1 MSNVRSITPNDP
13 ANFTPELGNYKTLQ
27 PFRYWCQKV
36 LPLVYDDS
44 LSYYELLCKVVDY
57 LNKTM
62 EDVET
67 LHGDV
72 TNLHKAYVKLQSYV
86 NNYFSTLDVQEEIN
100 KKLDEMAKDG
110 TLGNI
115 IMGKIANYHTW
126 NVLDYGVKG
135 DGITDDTNA
144 IQEIFDTVPCGYN
157 VYFPSGTYII
167 TKGLTI
173 NKPINI
179 TGNCIG
185 LSPSNNIDCYS
196 TIRLLNPKA
205 GTTLLTV
212 NSGWANISS
221 LKFWCEECCVM
232 TETGNVPSSTN
243 HFRTRYFHQLIANIN
258 GIDFSQSINL
268 CTIKNCS
275 FIGFSG
281 YTINSNI
288 YGIISNCLF
297 HYNMGTCILNS
308 DILMSDCV
316 FSYDELPLTVQGNG
330 CVIDNVHIDEP
341 CSYGIVIN
349 GSYNVI
355 TNIYIDRSC
364 YSAIKMNYSLNNM
377 IQGCVLRCCSYWTNT
392 DFDDIDKSNEHLRD
406 YYVIQV
412 FGKNGGYHNINL
424 SISNFMTFDDNHSDP
439 INPMLLYID
448 DVTSRI
454 FVHCTG
460 LYKVAYPII
469 NNWFVHGNSNY
480 DVTVNYDTLLMRFTN
495 GNIYYNDQLK
505 MTNYN
510 YENMSSNVIT
520 DVNGCTYF
528 KMNSVP
534 FISDTLTIEYNKVGV
549 FLGLISAQIR
559 GTSKAQINSGGV
571 VASCNELTGKIP
583 KTFNSGYCNIYY
595 VNGGITNQVIGT
607 LNVENGAL
615 VLRTI
620 GTIPSDSLVICNA
633 LINTNLG
640 AF

>member
-1 MSNVRSITPNDP
+1 MSNVRSITQNNP

-67 LHGDV
+67 LHGDI
-72 TNLHKAYVKLQSYV
+72 TNLHIAYEKLQSYV

-115 IMGKIANYHTW
+115 IMNKIANYHTW
-126 NVLDYGVKG
+126 NVLDYDVKG
-135 DGITDDTNA
+135 DGVTDDTNA
-144 IQEIFDTVPCGYN
+144 IQQIFDTVPVGYN
-157 VYFPSGTYII
+157 VYFPSGTYIV

-173 NKPINI
+173 NKSINI
-179 TGNCIG
+179 IGNCAG

-196 TIRLLNPKA
+196 TIRLLEPTA

-212 NSGWANISS
+212 NSGWVNINS
-221 LKFWCEECCVM
+221 LKFWCEESCYM
-232 TETGNVPSSTN
+232 KDTGNVPTSSK
-243 HFRTRYFHQLIANIN
+243 HFRTRYFHQLIADIN
-258 GIDFSQSINL
+258 GIDFSQAINL

-288 YGIISNCLF
+288 YGIISDCMF

-316 FSYDELPLTVQGNG
+316 FSYNELPLTIQGNG
-330 CVIDNVHIDEP
+330 CIIDNVHIDEP
-341 CSYGIVIN
+341 CSYGILIN

-377 IQGCVLRCCSYWTNT
+377 IQGCVLRCCNYWTNT
-392 DFDDIDKSNEHLRD
+392 DFDNVDKSNEHLSD
-406 YYVIQV
+406 YYVVQV

-454 FVHCTG
+454 YVHCTG
-460 LYKVAYPII
+460 LYKSTYPLI
-469 NNWFVHGNSNY
+469 NSWFVHGNSNY
-480 DVTVNYDTLLMRFTN
+480 DVSVNYDTLLMRFVN
-495 GNIYYNDQLK
+495 GKIYYNNALK
-505 MTNYN
+505 MSSYN
-510 YENMSSNVIT
+510 YENMDSNIIT
-520 DVNGCTYF
+520 SVNECSYF

-534 FISDTLTIEYNKVGV
+534 FISDTLTTEYNKIGV
-549 FLGLISAQIR
+549 FLGLISVQLR
-559 GTSKAQINSGGV
+559 GTSKTQLESGDV
-571 VASCNELTGKIP
+571 VGKSDELTNNIP
-583 KTFNSGYCNIYY
+583 TTFNSGYCNIYY
-595 VNGGITNQVIGT
+595 TDGRTTNQVIGT
-607 LNVENGAL
+607 LNVENGVL
-615 VLRTI
+615 VLRTKGI
-620 GTIPSDSLVICNA
+620 IPNNSLVICNA
-633 LINTNLG
+633 LINTNFG